1 MLGLIVV
8 ELLPSAYSA
17 PGRLA
22 PSAGIL
28 AGGALMLI
36 LSFALGV

>member
-1 MLGLIVV
+1 MLALIVV
-8 ELLPSAYSA
+8 ELLPSAYSV
-17 PGRLA
+17 PGRLV

-28 AGGALMLI
+28 GGAALMLA